1 MNEGYISI
9 LNNIASKNPTPGG
22 GAVAALTLGHS
33 YSLVSMV
40 ARLTISSDKWLEG
53 HDISNNLIE
62 ICDNGIIKSM
72 ELAKNDCVA
81 FDNVMKSYR
90 LSKNNENEISLR
102 KERIMQSSLEATMA
116 PFRIAEEASNLLLL
130 LPEFAK
136 KANKNALTD
145 LASASKLAHSS
156 VYIASLNVKINAPS
170 ISEEER
176 IKYNDRI
183 LKIISQSTLLDEETQ
198 KIISSRLEW

>member
-72 ELAKNDCVA
+72 ELAKNDCAA

>member
-72 ELAKNDCVA
+72 ELAKNDCAA

-90 LSKNNENEISLR
+90 LSKNNENERSLR

-130 LPEFAK
+130 LPKFAK

>member
-72 ELAKNDCVA
+72 ELAKNDCAA

-90 LSKNNENEISLR
+90 LSKNNENERSLR

>member
-72 ELAKNDCVA
+72 ELAKNDCAA

-102 KERIMQSSLEATMA
+102 KESIMQSSLEATMA